1 LEIHKENLI
10 NVFSFLLFAAPNES
24 YMSCSKDALSNRG
37 ISGIDSE
44 CCAESFH
51 FSPGQNTENIEV
63 GVEDTPESRM
73 EDYKDSAEC
82 GDFKN
87 KRAAH
92 YNEFKLGTS
101 LFVSWIS

>member
-1 LEIHKENLI
+1 
-10 NVFSFLLFAAPNES
+10 
-24 YMSCSKDALSNRG
+24 MSCSKDALSDRG

-51 FSPGQNTENIEV
+51 FSPDQNTEDIEV
-63 GVEDTPESRM
+63 EGVEDISEGRM

-92 YNEFKLGTS
+92 YNEFKLGKS
-101 LFVSWIS
+101 LPLS

>member
-1 LEIHKENLI
+1 
-10 NVFSFLLFAAPNES
+10 
-24 YMSCSKDALSNRG
+24 MSCSKDALSDRG

-51 FSPGQNTENIEV
+51 FSPDQNTEDIEV
-63 GVEDTPESRM
+63 EGVEDISEGRM

-92 YNEFKLGTS
+92 YNEFKLGKS
-101 LFVSWIS
+101 LLFLKFHHSHSINFSFHLSFCQS